1 MKNKEL
7 RLKAQEYIEAE
18 KIDKN
23 TYQVEKAFI
32 DGAKMALQQV
42 KNNDLLHNVSDSLPV
57 KCTRLGDDNELEDG
71 WEVSVERAGELITE
85 QSKII
90 KFLRDFINEYNSN
103 YS

>member
-7 RLKAQEYIEAE
+7 RLKAQEYIETE

-42 KNNDLLHNVSDSLPV
+42 KNNDLLHIVVEPKDTFICKL
-57 KCTRLGDDNELEDG
+57 CNEEM
-71 WEVSVERAGELITE
+71 EVGEQCGYE
-85 QSKII
+85 NMSCP
-90 KFLRDFINEYNSN
+90 N
-103 YS
+103 YTGK